1 MYCITSFLHEFEMA
15 SLERYTSC
23 TTQNRIRRGF
33 GFPLASGISIEGKR
47 SLLVVLLVKW
57 RVMTLVAIIQKCFV
71 MLHHHSMCIVMH
83 SSLLTFFLL
92 FSFSVYKDGDLNYP
106 IVEER
111 VWERNDFH
119 YDNVAKAMLTLF
131 VVSTFEG
138 WPGILYVSID
148 SNAED
153 IGPIHNYRPIV
164 AVFYFIYI
172 IIIAFFMVNIFVGF
186 VIVTFQQEGESAYK
200 NCELDKNQV
209 QFDTCA
215 HDW

>member
-1 MYCITSFLHEFEMA
+1 
-15 SLERYTSC
+15 
-23 TTQNRIRRGF
+23 
-33 GFPLASGISIEGKR
+33 
-47 SLLVVLLVKW
+47 
-57 RVMTLVAIIQKCFV
+57 
-71 MLHHHSMCIVMH
+71 
-83 SSLLTFFLL
+83 
-92 FSFSVYKDGDLNYP
+92 
-106 IVEER
+106 
-111 VWERNDFH
+111 
-119 YDNVAKAMLTLF
+119 MLTLF

-153 IGPIHNYRPIV
+153 IGPIHNFRAIV

-209 QFDTCA
+209 IFFCQITTGFFGAKIICTNFLAPKYLVTLVLSSLPFKKRESPRVSVQLWGDCRFIPA
-215 HDW
+215 DWGSQ